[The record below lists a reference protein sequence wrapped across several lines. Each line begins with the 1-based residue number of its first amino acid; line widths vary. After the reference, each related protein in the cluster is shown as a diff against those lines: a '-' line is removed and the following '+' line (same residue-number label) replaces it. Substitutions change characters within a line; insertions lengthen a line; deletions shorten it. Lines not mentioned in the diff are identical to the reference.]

1 MKGAWRIATG
11 VLVRDKAQGK
21 TANPHVTENT
31 LRWIAGPFSKLVF
44 KDASL
49 ADLTRCVK
57 S

>member
-1 MKGAWRIATG
+1 